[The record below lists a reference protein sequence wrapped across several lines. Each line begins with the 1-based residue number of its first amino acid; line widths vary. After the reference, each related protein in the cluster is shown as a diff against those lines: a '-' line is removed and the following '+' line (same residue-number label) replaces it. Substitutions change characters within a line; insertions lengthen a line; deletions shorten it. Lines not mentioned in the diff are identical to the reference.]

1 MVKEVLDKENL
12 KKAKKS
18 WESIYSEE
26 AWNVLKAET
35 PEEEYIANRE
45 AEIKEIKDK
54 IKENKKAVKEVEKK
68 LPGQKEKAER
78 EKKMVEEFSVKRLS
92 EFLSDEELETIKKWR
107 EYSELDEI
115 IGEWIVDP
123 LENLIK
129 KIFEWIKDLTDEE
142 KLIIAKYLWNK
153 QIIYVDMHQ
162 YECQRGFDCTVGF
175 YYTDFSDEMDK
186 AREVQ
191 KNLGKLWLNNYVN
204 FVWDSC
210 YSLNDELYE
219 KTRQIMKEESLSDI
233 EKENKLEFDRLNKE
247 WENLGKKLESIE
259 ERKHAVEKYGL
270 PEKEAISLYQ
280 RSEDLEWVHDEAYDK
295 ENRTLVVLHEYSD
308 YNGNG
313 GTEYWTVISIKRG
326 KNTTKKSFKYRDR
339 YDYRNDNPRHEYK
352 KIKSVKVDWDKV
364 EVTVSRGKSTDTYT
378 FDIAYKEDKKS
389 LSSVE
394 KKEFEES
401 IRKVKERL
409 IVENTRDQKYLAS
422 HNFSLRKIPW
432 AFSRVKEGWM
442 GYDLDSEL
450 PYDKAKVVYENI
462 IPEKWE
468 AHITILT
475 QKDASWD
482 MWRQFTLI
490 RYIVTPEWATEVDD
504 YNYWELN
511 RIEWNV
517 DKEIMK
523 EFKDW

>member
-1 MVKEVLDKENL
+1 MLYNLIVLKMVKEVLDKENL

-191 KNLGKLWLNNYVN
+191 KNLGKIWLNNYVN

-210 YSLNDELYE
+210 
-219 KTRQIMKEESLSDI
+219 
-233 EKENKLEFDRLNKE
+233 
-247 WENLGKKLESIE
+247 
-259 ERKHAVEKYGL
+259 
-270 PEKEAISLYQ
+270 
-280 RSEDLEWVHDEAYDK
+280 
-295 ENRTLVVLHEYSD
+295 
-308 YNGNG
+308 
-313 GTEYWTVISIKRG
+313 
-326 KNTTKKSFKYRDR
+326 
-339 YDYRNDNPRHEYK
+339 
-352 KIKSVKVDWDKV
+352 
-364 EVTVSRGKSTDTYT
+364 
-378 FDIAYKEDKKS
+378 
-389 LSSVE
+389 
-394 KKEFEES
+394 
-401 IRKVKERL
+401 
-409 IVENTRDQKYLAS
+409 
-422 HNFSLRKIPW
+422 
-432 AFSRVKEGWM
+432 
-442 GYDLDSEL
+442 
-450 PYDKAKVVYENI
+450 
-462 IPEKWE
+462 
-468 AHITILT
+468 
-475 QKDASWD
+475 
-482 MWRQFTLI
+482 
-490 RYIVTPEWATEVDD
+490 
-504 YNYWELN
+504 
-511 RIEWNV
+511 
-517 DKEIMK
+517 
-523 EFKDW
+523 

>member
-1 MVKEVLDKENL
+1 MLYNLIVLKMVKEVLDKENL

-153 QIIYVDMHQ
+153 QSIYVDMHQ

-191 KNLGKLWLNNYVN
+191 KNLGKLW
-204 FVWDSC
+204 
-210 YSLNDELYE
+210 
-219 KTRQIMKEESLSDI
+219 
-233 EKENKLEFDRLNKE
+233 
-247 WENLGKKLESIE
+247 
-259 ERKHAVEKYGL
+259 
-270 PEKEAISLYQ
+270 
-280 RSEDLEWVHDEAYDK
+280 
-295 ENRTLVVLHEYSD
+295 
-308 YNGNG
+308 
-313 GTEYWTVISIKRG
+313 
-326 KNTTKKSFKYRDR
+326 KS
-339 YDYRNDNPRHEYK
+339 
-352 KIKSVKVDWDKV
+352 SW
-364 EVTVSRGKSTDTYT
+364 
-378 FDIAYKEDKKS
+378 
-389 LSSVE
+389 
-394 KKEFEES
+394 
-401 IRKVKERL
+401 
-409 IVENTRDQKYLAS
+409 
-422 HNFSLRKIPW
+422 
-432 AFSRVKEGWM
+432 
-442 GYDLDSEL
+442 
-450 PYDKAKVVYENI
+450 
-462 IPEKWE
+462 
-468 AHITILT
+468 
-475 QKDASWD
+475 KD
-482 MWRQFTLI
+482 
-490 RYIVTPEWATEVDD
+490 
-504 YNYWELN
+504 
-511 RIEWNV
+511 
-517 DKEIMK
+517 
-523 EFKDW
+523 